1 LADNSTKQIKDL
13 KAGDAIKAP
22 YDKTGIIKEVVNI
35 KWPKLELYNINN
47 GQLRLTADHPI
58 MTTGGWRAINYNARK
73 DDSSHKRY
81 GLNTVDSLKVGDVI
95 VTENGDVPVTSMMP
109 ETPVENGETFN
120 LKLKDN
126 INGFY
131 ANGML
136 VKSHN

>member
-1 LADNSTKQIKDL
+1 
-13 KAGDAIKAP
+13 
-22 YDKTGIIKEVVNI
+22 
-35 KWPKLELYNINN
+35 
-47 GQLRLTADHPI
+47 
-58 MTTGGWRAINYNARK
+58 
-73 DDSSHKRY
+73 
-81 GLNTVDSLKVGDVI
+81 
-95 VTENGDVPVTSMMP
+95 MMP